1 MIYAF
6 LHESDF
12 DIPESM
18 SFKIAFVIV
27 TVIYVIFMIVLLRL
41 YKNAVKKIPKASKDD
56 TTFSG
61 TDNISSVD
69 LDEK

>member
-27 TVIYVIFMIVLLRL
+27 TMIYVISMIVLLRL

-56 TTFSG
+56 TTLSG

>member
-12 DIPESM
+12 DIPESI

-27 TVIYVIFMIVLLRL
+27 TVIYVISMIVLLRL
-41 YKNAVKKIPKASKDD
+41 YKNAVKKIPKVSKDD
-56 TTFSG
+56 TTLSG